1 MRGCAGNRG
10 ILFFLDEDDLD
21 IIAAQAD
28 VRHWFV
34 IEMRGMKSKFCLI
47 EKRCLQRVGTCK
59 DRCDAVHQVKITAF
73 FAGAFRISCAVSASW
88 NGRVRFF
95 WNSRRF
101 FLFGLVLVKR
111 KAEKILTEAFLHL
124 VEFSVQADALAELFW
139 SRICGDLPEDIDRF
153 AVIDEI
159 YEADI
164 KREDLIAGLRKNPLS
179 VQELHTVF
187 DGLDRKRGEE
197 TVKKTHLIESVFR
210 DIAGR
215 KNGMDIVKDLV
226 DVVFRVFCLRHVY
239 SP

>member
-1 MRGCAGNRG
+1 M
-10 ILFFLDEDDLD
+10 
-21 IIAAQAD
+21 
-28 VRHWFV
+28 
-34 IEMRGMKSKFCLI
+34 
-47 EKRCLQRVGTCK
+47 
-59 DRCDAVHQVKITAF
+59 
-73 FAGAFRISCAVSASW
+73 
-88 NGRVRFF
+88 
-95 WNSRRF
+95 
-101 FLFGLVLVKR
+101 
-111 KAEKILTEAFLHL
+111 
-124 VEFSVQADALAELFW
+124 QADALTELFW
-139 SRICGDLPEDIDRF
+139 SRVCGDLPEDIDRL

-164 KREDLIAGLRKNPLS
+164 KREDLIAGLRKIPLS